1 MKNPFDGLTAL
12 VVEDDLFVR
21 EDIASSFRHGG
32 WTVLEAATGDDALK
46 WLREAGI
53 IDLLVTD
60 IGLADAMTGW
70 DVAEAVRKVHA
81 QIAVVYASGGAND
94 ESRRVPESIFLSKP
108 LAVQEL
114 IVTCRE
120 LLSSRLWRPAS
131 I

>member
-1 MKNPFDGLTAL
+1 M
-12 VVEDDLFVR
+12 R
-21 EDIASSFRHGG
+21 EDIAGSFRQGG

-46 WLREAGI
+46 WLRETEI

-81 QIAVVYASGGAND
+81 QIAVIYASGGPND

-108 LAVQEL
+108 VAVQEL
-114 IVTCRE
+114 VMTCRG
-120 LLSSRLWRPAS
+120 LLSSRR
-131 I
+131 